1 MRPLFVFILLLFTI
15 ACATQPKIGTG
26 SKKLNGTWVPV
37 KQVLAGNVLPK
48 AYYAKQKMIIRDST
62 YVVEAESMD
71 RGKILVRK
79 NKIDIYGKEGVN
91 KGRHFTA
98 IYKIENNQLIICY
111 NLGGIGF
118 PESFETEGKPL
129 YFLSI
134 FELKE
139 K

>member
-1 MRPLFVFILLLFTI
+1 
-15 ACATQPKIGTG
+15 
-26 SKKLNGTWVPV
+26 
-37 KQVLAGNVLPK
+37 
-48 AYYAKQKMIIRDST
+48 
-62 YVVEAESMD
+62 MD